1 MPYVPRNLKVFISWS
16 GDLSREVAELL
27 SAWLEDVLQNTK
39 AWLSEAGLE
48 KGSIWFDEVAKQL
61 SDTGVGVL
69 CVTRSNQDAP
79 WVLFEAGAL
88 CKGLAKNRVCP
99 FLVDLEPTELRQ
111 PLSQFNGTRPTKDDV
126 LKLVKTIN
134 NTDKEHARSDTQ
146 LDKAFSK
153 WWPDFEKRFTE
164 IIANHKPKQ
173 EVQKRTVPDMVEEV
187 LELSRSIQRSL
198 QQPLPQEPPFAL
210 PPWAE
215 LGMIYAPPPGMPLKR
230 STERPPLSPEDME
243 RMKRILEAKEK
254 DKSPN

>member
-164 IIANHKPKQ
+164 IIANHKPN
-173 EVQKRTVPDMVEEV
+173 KRF
-187 LELSRSIQRSL
+187 RSGQSLIWSKRYSNFRDPFSALFSNRCRWSHHLRSL
-198 QQPLPQEPPFAL
+198 R
-210 PPWAE
+210 
-215 LGMIYAPPPGMPLKR
+215 G
-230 STERPPLSPEDME
+230 
-243 RMKRILEAKEK
+243 
-254 DKSPN
+254 PNLV

>member
-1 MPYVPRNLKVFISWS
+1 VNSDGKCAACDQQERRECE
-16 GDLSREVAELL
+16 GELSH
-27 SAWLEDVLQNTK
+27 LQMG
-39 AWLSEAGLE
+39 AWLSEAGLD
-48 KGSIWFDEVAKQL
+48 KGSIWFEEIAKQL

-69 CVTRSNQDAP
+69 CVTRNNQDAP

-111 PLSQFNGTRPTKDDV
+111 PLSQFNGTRPTKDDI

-146 LDKAFSK
+146 LEKAFSK

-164 IIANHKPKQ
+164 IITNHKPKQ
-173 EVQKRTVPDMVEEV
+173 EVQKRTVADMVEEI

-198 QQPLPQEPPFAL
+198 QQPPPQEPPFAPL
-210 PPWAE
+210 PAWAE
-215 LGMIYAPPPGMPLKR
+215 LGMMPPAGLPLKR
-230 STERPPLSPEDME
+230 SRERPALSLEDME
-243 RMKRILEAKEK
+243 RMQKILEAEEK
-254 DKSPN
+254 DKKQK